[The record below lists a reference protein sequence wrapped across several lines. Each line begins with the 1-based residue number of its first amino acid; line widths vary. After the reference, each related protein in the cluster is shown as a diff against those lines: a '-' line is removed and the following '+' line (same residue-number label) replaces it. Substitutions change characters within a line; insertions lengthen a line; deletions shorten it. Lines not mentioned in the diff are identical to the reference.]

1 MGFKAIACDMRK
13 TYVGRFTGMPSRCS
27 CCLKPKGSPRIHLQ
41 NQIQFIFPSSEDPRP
56 LDLGKINL
64 VSPHQCVHH
73 LLFNANLIWCSDS
86 CLFQLLGLVWECF
99 YRKH

>member
-41 NQIQFIFPSSEDPRP
+41 NQIQFIFPSSGVIFPCHFVDY
-56 LDLGKINL
+56 
-64 VSPHQCVHH
+64 
-73 LLFNANLIWCSDS
+73 
-86 CLFQLLGLVWECF
+86 CF
-99 YRKH
+99 SAFGIVLCFFIIQFISSVEVGR